1 MVRPVWK
8 PLAVVVAAL
17 ALAGAGVVLVIS
29 PAGAHTDFIGADPHD
44 GASLHAVPRTLELQF
59 SDAMDPALSTVN
71 LQVKGGDNTPLQ
83 LRNGANLNVLVA
95 TVPTSL
101 DPEDGTTTA
110 WRISFRVVSRDGHP
124 VAGTSQ
130 FVVRIPES
138 APATGSAY
146 PSPTPENT
154 ESPDA
159 AGDRS
164 AVEKDAA
171 DGSGLRTSE
180 TREVWPLVALAVG
193 VLVLLALTVGAVMR
207 AVRRD
212 PDA

>member
-1 MVRPVWK
+1 MRTIWK
-8 PLAVVVAAL
+8 PLAVVVAAV
-17 ALAGAGVVLVIS
+17 AFAGAGVVLVIS

-44 GASLHAVPRTLELQF
+44 GASLHAVPRTLELEF

-71 LQVKGGDNTPLQ
+71 LQVEGGDNTPLE
-83 LRNGANLNVLVA
+83 LRNGANLNVLIA

-101 DPEDGTTTA
+101 DPDDRTTTA

-130 FVVRIPES
+130 FVVRTPES
-138 APATGSAY
+138 APATGSTS
-146 PSPTPENT
+146 PSPTPEST

-159 AGDRS
+159 AKDRS
-164 AVEKDAA
+164 AVEMDAP
-171 DGSGLRTSE
+171 DGSGRRTSE

-193 VLVLLALTVGAVMR
+193 ALLLLALTVGAVMR